1 MQKIYIL
8 VLLSV
13 MVTSQDS
20 FLEKQKHVKQQKDLS
35 TEIYTIKKKGLPT
48 FLGRSSDD
56 LIKEQ
61 LSSLLNYEEALKL
74 TPSETEEHTI
84 KFIESMYI
92 IDQPNPNAVRATEK
106 PDYHLF
112 ENSVTQKKVYS
123 NEKVT
128 TFQDG
133 CIYVFSECNFKGEHA
148 KSCPGDNVT
157 FFGLPFEVLSIHLPE
172 KGSLSLI
179 QENGTT
185 AYTVTNKCMRSRPI
199 EFLFIEGAIQ
209 QSFGNGQIYIDQ

>member
-1 MQKIYIL
+1 MQKLYIL
-8 VLLSV
+8 ALLLAIV
-13 MVTSQDS
+13 IAQES

-56 LIKEQ
+56 SIKEQ

-74 TPSETEEHTI
+74 SPSETSEHTI
-84 KFIESMYI
+84 KFVESMFI
-92 IDQPNPNAVRATEK
+92 IDQPNQNAVRATEK
-106 PDYHLF
+106 PDYNLL
-112 ENSVTQKKVYS
+112 ETNKPQKKVYS
-123 NEKVT
+123 NEKVN

-148 KSCPGDNVT
+148 KSCPGQNVT
-157 FFGLPFEVLSIHLPE
+157 FFGFPFEVLSIHIPE
-172 KGSLSLI
+172 GGSLSLI

-185 AYTVTNKCMRSRPI
+185 AYTVTNKCMRSKPI
-199 EFLFIEGAIQ
+199 EFLFVQGAIQ
-209 QSFGNGQIYIDQ
+209 QSFGNGDIFIDQ